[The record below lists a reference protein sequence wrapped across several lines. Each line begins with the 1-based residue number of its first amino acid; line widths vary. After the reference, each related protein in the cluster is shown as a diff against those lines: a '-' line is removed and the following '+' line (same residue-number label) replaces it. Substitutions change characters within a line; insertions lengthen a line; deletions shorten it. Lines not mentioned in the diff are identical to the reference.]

1 MLHTLRCLSKSQGA
15 LGSSISKTIF
25 RGRFNGD
32 VAHHGEW
39 RNFASAYSSTTCVSR
54 IIGSCVPIPTNKQ
67 TPEHIR
73 KFSTAA
79 EDLAAKT
86 CIPCTSKELRPM
98 TEEEANEMMPKV
110 PEWNLVNEGGVLKLQ
125 RTWKVK
131 NFLKGLE
138 FFQLVAEVAEAEG
151 HHPDLHLLD
160 WNKVQIE
167 VLTHAQGGLTEN
179 DFIVAA
185 KIGALDATHLLSKR
199 KAK

>member
-1 MLHTLRCLSKSQGA
+1 MTNLIVCQQGTIRSSLSQ
-15 LGSSISKTIF
+15 TIYTA
-25 RGRFNGD
+25 RFNGD
-32 VAHHGEW
+32 VAHHGAW
-39 RNFASAYSSTTCVSR
+39 KNFAPAYRSTTRASR
-54 IIGSCVPIPTNKQ
+54 ILQNCGAMSSNEQ
-67 TPEHIR
+67 TPKPIR
-73 KFSTAA
+73 NFSTAA
-79 EDLAAKT
+79 EDLSAKT

-185 KIGALDATHLLSKR
+185 KIGTLDASHLLSKR